1 MKPRFWIMSYD
12 IAHPKRLRRVA
23 KLAITHGERVQ
34 KSLYLC
40 ALSPEQLDVLQHELI
55 GNIDTRTDRVMLRP
69 VCRTCRSRTR
79 SQGAGGHPERQ
90 EPFWI
95 V

>member
-1 MKPRFWIMSYD
+1 MKPRYWLLSYD
-12 IAHPKRLRRVA
+12 IAHPKRLRQIA
-23 KLAITHGERVQ
+23 KLALRYGERVQ

-40 ALSPEQLDVLQHELI
+40 AVSPEQFERLEQELTALI
-55 GNIDTRTDRVMLRP
+55 HPEEDRVMLRP
-69 VCRTCRSRTR
+69 ICPRCRAAIRF
-79 SQGAGGHPERQ
+79 QGAGGHPERH